1 MKKLLLVVI
10 ALFATFVWAQTGSS
24 GSSQDQKTDTSTQAK
39 KGTHKKGGETTI
51 AGCLSGPNSEGAYV
65 LKHGKKEVEVGGSDE
80 LSKHVGHEVK
90 LHGTWAKSGEA
101 IGEKEGA
108 EKGEAKEGKKGE
120 AGERHFQVT
129 SIDHVSDTCPAAGA
143 ASEKGEMGEHKH
155 HHKGAAAG
163 EAAPSASPAASPS
176 PSPQK

>member
-51 AGCLSGPNSEGAYV
+51 TGCLSGPNSEGAYV

-163 EAAPSASPAASPS
+163 EAAPSGSPAASPS

>member
-51 AGCLSGPNSEGAYV
+51 TGCLSGPNSEGAYV

-108 EKGEAKEGKKGE
+108 EKGEEHAGKKGE
-120 AGERHFQVT
+120 AGERHFKVS

-143 ASEKGEMGEHKH
+143 SSEKGEMGEHKH